1 MAKGFKKILKL
12 FIDIFVFIAFA
23 ILLIIIYAKVN
34 MIVKN
39 QTYFEVFG
47 YSIFNI
53 ATGSMEPAISK
64 EDIIIVKKQDDYKVG
79 DIITFSKDND
89 FITHRIIR
97 IVNSSI
103 TTKGDANNSSDVA
116 ISKDV
121 VLGKVIKIIKHA
133 GIWQKVL
140 TKPIIVIT
148 IFITLILFD
157 LVFSYKGNKNK
168 KLIKKVDQVNIE
180 KIITENNKYDLK
192 KEEIK
197 ILKNKIKNNDSN
209 LNDKE
214 QKTLEYTIRLNL
226 NDLQKEIDNELNK
239 EE

>member
-1 MAKGFKKILKL
+1 MAKVFKKILKL
-12 FIDIFVFIAFA
+12 LVDIFVFIAFA

-64 EDIIIVKKQDDYKVG
+64 EDIIIVKKQDEYSVG

-89 FITHRIIR
+89 FITHRIIKIR
-97 IVNSSI
+97 DGSI
-103 TTKGDANNSSDVA
+103 TTKGDANNASDVA
-116 ISKDV
+116 ITKDS

-140 TKPIIVIT
+140 TKPSIVIT
-148 IFITLILFD
+148 IFITLLLFD
-157 LVFSYKGNKNK
+157 LAFSYKGHKNK
-168 KLIKKVDQVNIE
+168 KLIKKADQVNIE
-180 KIITENNKYDLK
+180 KIITENNKYELK

-197 ILKNKIKNNDSN
+197 ILKDKIDNKDTN
-209 LNDKE
+209 LNEKE
-214 QKTLEYTIRLNL
+214 QKALEYTIRLNL